1 MSKKRG
7 KSFLSFFRIC
17 YAMFSSR
24 KKEEKRKNFLPLKKH
39 YLMLGQS
46 EGISVG
52 IIRET
57 LFRQRRAL
65 LEKEISLRNYYVK
78 VRAYKTIDGKQ
89 QYYGTYSSVKRIK
102 VK

>member
-1 MSKKRG
+1 MPKKRG
-7 KSFLSFFRIC
+7 KSFLSFFRI
-17 YAMFSSR
+17 AMFSSR
-24 KKEEKRKNFLPLKKH
+24 KKEGKRKNFLPLKKH

-52 IIRET
+52 IIREI

-89 QYYGTYSSVKRIK
+89 CYGTYSSVKRIK
-102 VK
+102 AK

>member
-1 MSKKRG
+1 MPKKRG

-24 KKEEKRKNFLPLKKH
+24 KKEGKRKDFLPLKKH

-89 QYYGTYSSVKRIK
+89 YYGTYSSVKRIK

>member
-1 MSKKRG
+1 MCDYPFFIPQVVLFANSSLFWFKVTNEHRE
-7 KSFLSFFRIC
+7 FRNYLFRIC

-52 IIRET
+52 IIREI
-57 LFRQRRAL
+57 LFR
-65 LEKEISLRNYYVK
+65 
-78 VRAYKTIDGKQ
+78 
-89 QYYGTYSSVKRIK
+89 
-102 VK
+102 

>member
-1 MSKKRG
+1 MPKKRG

-24 KKEEKRKNFLPLKKH
+24 KKEGKRKDFLPLKKH

-89 QYYGTYSSVKRIK
+89 YYVTYSSGKRIK

>member
-1 MSKKRG
+1 MPKKRG

-24 KKEEKRKNFLPLKKH
+24 KKEGKRKDFLPLKKH

-52 IIRET
+52 IIREI

-89 QYYGTYSSVKRIK
+89 YYGTYSSGKRIK